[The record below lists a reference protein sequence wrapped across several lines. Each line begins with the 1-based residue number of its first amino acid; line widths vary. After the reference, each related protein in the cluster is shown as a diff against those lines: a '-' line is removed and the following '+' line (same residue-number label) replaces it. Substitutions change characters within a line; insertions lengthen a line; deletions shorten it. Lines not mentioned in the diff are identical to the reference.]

1 MDSMPLNCPD
11 IPAEAYRSV
20 ARALRAISEGDHEPI
35 DKFEQAC
42 AETADRSIAVGA
54 GTAGIALEAS
64 LLALHLE
71 PGDEVICPA
80 LAPAR
85 LVSAIVRA
93 HGTPVF
99 VDVDARHGAL
109 RSDAVEPAITE
120 RTRVIAL
127 SAPCGN
133 PTGFADLAAV
143 SRKYE
148 LPIIEDAVESLGARV
163 GNDRAARFGV
173 MAVVGFGI
181 ESPIFAAGGAAIVTH
196 DDALAERCRR
206 ILDEGRVHVDIAE
219 DPSISRGWA
228 FDQVGIDGG
237 LDALRASVATE
248 VLKDLDSILD
258 RRAEIANAYVRR
270 LGGIADIFVPTPPS
284 DARPT
289 WPAFPIRL
297 DERFTDED
305 RDEIIY
311 GLLRH
316 EIGACGGWPFAPAL
330 PAVCKPGLNPD
341 QWPVAH
347 RLAGRTIR
355 LPCHARLETSEV
367 DLICQTLELMMSR
380 SVFSRE

>member
-1 MDSMPLNCPD
+1 MDSMPLNCPHL
-11 IPAEAYRSV
+11 PPESYRSV
-20 ARALRAISEGDHEPI
+20 ARALRAVSHGDRGPVE
-35 DKFEQAC
+35 KFEQAC
-42 AETADRSIAVGA
+42 ADVADRSIAVAA

-85 LVSAIVRA
+85 LVSAIARTQ
-93 HGTPVF
+93 GIPVF
-99 VDVDARHGAL
+99 VDVDARHGSL

-120 RTRVIAL
+120 RTRAIAVT
-127 SAPCGN
+127 APCGN
-133 PTGFADLAAV
+133 PTGFADLAGV

-163 GNDRAARFGV
+163 GEDRAARFGV

-181 ESPIFAAGGAAIVTH
+181 ESPVFAAGGAAIVTH
-196 DDALAERCRR
+196 DDALAERCRE
-206 ILDEGRVHVDIAE
+206 ILDEGRVRVQVAE

-228 FDQVGIDGG
+228 FGQVGVDGG
-237 LDALRASVATE
+237 LDALRAAVATE
-248 VLKDLDSILD
+248 VLTDIDSILD

-270 LGGIADIFVPTPPS
+270 LGGHPDLFVPTPPN

-297 DERFTDED
+297 DERFTDDD

-316 EIGACGGWPFAPAL
+316 EIGASGGWPLAPGL
-330 PAVCKPGLNPD
+330 PAVCKPGMSPD
-341 QWPVAH
+341 LWPVAH
-347 RLAGRTIR
+347 RLSSRTLR
-355 LPCHARLETSEV
+355 LPCHPGLESSEV
-367 DLICQTLELMMSR
+367 DLICQTLELM
-380 SVFSRE
+380 